1 MPHIQVQRGSTNKTV
16 GGAQLCLESNLVL
29 ARDAWRVQ
37 TKPCAH
43 QGLRERISDL
53 QRRLWTC
60 LWVCEYLLQRH
71 GSAMACL
78 GDRGSGCSRWHK
90 SSWRRLALAPP
101 KSCQADNPQT
111 GEQLYQR
118 SSCAVAKVLEP
129 TTDSPT
135 CGSRKGTENPQ
146 GIWLWR
152 PVGFDCRTPT
162 GLGKQTLGGHNE
174 TCWHQDP
181 GERSSDPTRNWARL
195 ACEHPGVSG
204 RGVGWQWPTAGS
216 GLWLQQTWEPLNAGI
231 RPFEGG
237 CHYHSLAWGQT
248 TGREH
253 SPTHQQKIGLKIY
266 WARPSFPHSQ
276 SLSSGSLHKPLI
288 LILIHQRADRMKTTI
303 TEN

>member
-16 GGAQLCLESNLVL
+16 GGAQLCLESHLVP

-43 QGLRERISDL
+43 QGPRERISDL
-53 QRRLWTC
+53 HRRLWTC

-71 GSAMACL
+71 GSATACL
-78 GDRGSGCSRWHK
+78 RDRGSDCSRPWRRGMWHK

-135 CGSRKGTENPQ
+135 CRSHKGTENPQ

-152 PVGFDCRTPT
+152 PVGFDYRTST
-162 GLGKQTLGGHNE
+162 GLGNRLLAGTMKLVDIRTQEKGAVTPQE
-174 TCWHQDP
+174 TEPDLPVSILESPAEVWVDSGPLRGQGSDYNRP
-181 GERSSDPTRNWARL
+181 G
-195 ACEHPGVSG
+195 
-204 RGVGWQWPTAGS
+204 
-216 GLWLQQTWEPLNAGI
+216 
-231 RPFEGG
+231 
-237 CHYHSLAWGQT
+237 
-248 TGREH
+248 
-253 SPTHQQKIGLKIY
+253 SP
-266 WARPSFPHSQ
+266 WMPA
-276 SLSSGSLHKPLI
+276 
-288 LILIHQRADRMKTTI
+288 
-303 TEN
+303 